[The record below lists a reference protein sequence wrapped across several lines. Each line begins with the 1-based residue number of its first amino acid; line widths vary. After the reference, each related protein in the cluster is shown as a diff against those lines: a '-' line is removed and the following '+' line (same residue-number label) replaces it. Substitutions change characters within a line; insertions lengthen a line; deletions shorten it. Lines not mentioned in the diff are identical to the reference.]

1 MTIYFLSPSI
11 ANPKSHD
18 VRIGASHRVLK
29 RTHYRYGPGQVF
41 ANDSWGVSLPYLDR
55 NFFLAIYT
63 EFKLGVVSSLDANFQ
78 PRFINGMAER
88 PPPNMWSHLK
98 HGSIV

>member
-1 MTIYFLSPSI
+1 MAIYFLSPSV

-55 NFFLAIYT
+55 NFFWLSIQSSSW
-63 EFKLGVVSSLDANFQ
+63 VVSSLDANFQ
-78 PRFINGMAER
+78 SRIY
-88 PPPNMWSHLK
+88 
-98 HGSIV
+98 

>member
-1 MTIYFLSPSI
+1 MAIYFLSPSV

-63 EFKLGVVSSLDANFQ
+63 EFKLGGLLARCEFSISYLLMVWLNVHHPICGLIS
-78 PRFINGMAER
+78 
-88 PPPNMWSHLK
+88 NMVL
-98 HGSIV
+98 